1 MGPPAVS
8 SLPAAVVIDSSAIVA
23 ILRDEPDAIELSAR
37 ATSYSRRLISAA
49 TWLESAIVCESK
61 TLRGGEYFDQIVAKL
76 EIEIVPFT
84 ATQAQLARDAFKR
97 YGKGRQSKA
106 RLSYGDC
113 FVYALAKEFG
123 APVLFKG
130 DDFAQTDITAA

>member
-1 MGPPAVS
+1 M
-8 SLPAAVVIDSSAIVA
+8 SLLPEVVIDSSAIVA
-23 ILRDEPDAIELSAR
+23 ILKDEPDAIELSAR
-37 ATSYSRRLISAA
+37 ATRFRRRLMSAA

-61 TLRGGEYFDQIVAKL
+61 TLRGGAYFDRIIANL

-84 ATQAQLARDAFKR
+84 ATQAQLAREAFKR

-113 FVYALAKEFG
+113 FVYALAKELG

-130 DDFAQTDITAA
+130 NDFAQTDIATA